1 MSKYKEGNL
10 ARDFSNV
17 LDDIKG
23 SFDLRI
29 RSLGQT
35 MGETHQTLDN
45 FKKNRMEMAEDLK
58 NFLKKYAGNIKKCN
72 FERVK
77 DFNEFFTELSKENS
91 HAAKE
96 LKQFLKKYN
105 LDRLSD
111 FFSFIKPLQNDLK
124 GMHEAFLGFANQMNQ
139 KRNKPFGLQIQP
151 FSSMRAVA
159 SHREENPE
167 VKSGQ
172 SFKVRP
178 KTSHKGKKKGKR

>member
-10 ARDFSNV
+10 ARDMENI

-35 MGETHQTLDN
+35 MAETHQMLGN
-45 FKKNRMEMAEDLK
+45 FKKDRLEMAEDLK
-58 NFLKKYAGNIKKCN
+58 SFLKKYAGNIKKCN

-77 DFNEFFTELSKENS
+77 DFGEFFTELSKENKN
-91 HAAKE
+91 AAKE

-111 FFSFIKPLQNDLK
+111 FMQFFKPIQNEIQGLHRAFADFSGASDQMKNK
-124 GMHEAFLGFANQMNQ
+124 RSRFLGLHIG
-139 KRNKPFGLQIQP
+139 PV
-151 FSSMRAVA
+151 SSMRAAV
-159 SHREENPE
+159 SQREKPAE

-172 SFKVRP
+172 SFKVKP
-178 KTSHKGKKKGKR
+178 KTKKGKK